1 MAQSADLGNFHDPAY
16 LRRLNGP
23 TDRLSIRKT
32 SWPLIS
38 DNLESCDA
46 CPPAAILGHENL
58 ETLPSV
64 GARIPRIRLAGDPL
78 CSDLCLGLLPTAS
91 LIWDV
96 RWLPCAVS
104 SPFVG

>member
-1 MAQSADLGNFHDPAY
+1 SAPSCDRIEALDTASHSQSHEQAKIPHAVLIAAPPEA
-16 LRRLNGP
+16 
-23 TDRLSIRKT
+23 LSIRKT

-78 CSDLCLGLLPTAS
+78 CSDLCLGLLPTTS
-91 LIWDV
+91 LI
-96 RWLPCAVS
+96 
-104 SPFVG
+104 GM